1 MHPSG
6 LQEIRQTK
14 GQRVSDIADLEPTY
28 PLPLRDEV
36 SNASTPMRLDVRLEA
51 VRALSQ
57 TLVLTHDVSLIASQ
71 VVDAA
76 ERVMPCGACAVW
88 IVDDGRRH
96 VVRRAASARVAA
108 IDRAPLVLEEGRAC
122 LVLAAMRAGEI
133 IYVPDTNLD
142 SRDVDVGPE
151 HRSAMCLPLRVE
163 TQTIGVL
170 EVGSS
175 RPNAFDTSARWLL
188 GTLADQASLA
198 IENARLFAE
207 LEHLKNF
214 HENLVNNMAEGMT
227 VQDAEG
233 RVTFIN
239 PSAAAIF
246 GRRPE
251 EVIGQRVVDLLPA
264 SQQSAIVHAMARRQ
278 AGKSDQYELEVV
290 RPDGTRLPVLVAGR
304 PLYEGETFA
313 GTVAVFT
320 DLTEVKQLQ
329 TQLIQA
335 ARLSATGQL
344 AASLAHEINNPL
356 QAIHNG
362 LQILLTFPTEPEEQ
376 REYLEV
382 TAHEV
387 ERLIEMVGRILDF
400 SRRPKL
406 EMEELAINDVVGT
419 VLLLA
424 SKYLQHRRVALEQNL
439 APDLPPVWAA
449 SDALKQVFLNL
460 LINAT
465 EAMRGGGE
473 LRVTSGWNGHDWVD
487 VSFAD
492 TGVGIPAGDLD
503 QVFQPFYTTKDRSSG
518 LGLAVS
524 YNIVRQHGGWILIE
538 SEVGVGTTATV
549 RLPALGRTDIGL

>member
-1 MHPSG
+1 M
-6 LQEIRQTK
+6 
-14 GQRVSDIADLEPTY
+14 SDIADLEPSN
-28 PLPLRDEV
+28 PLPLRGEASDV
-36 SNASTPMRLDVRLEA
+36 STPICLDDRLEA

-57 TLVLTHDVSLIASQ
+57 TLLLTHDVSLIASQ

-76 ERVMPCGACAVW
+76 ERVMPSAVCAVW

-96 VVRRAASARVAA
+96 VVCRAASARVAA
-108 IDRAPLVLEEGRAC
+108 IDRAPLVLEEERRC
-122 LVLAAMRAGEI
+122 LVVAAMRAGEI
-133 IYVPDTNLD
+133 IYVPDPNLD
-142 SRDVDVGPE
+142 SRDVDVSPE

-163 TQTIGVL
+163 NQTIGVL
-170 EVGSS
+170 EVGST
-175 RPNAFDTSARWLL
+175 RPNAFDTAARWLL

-207 LEHLKNF
+207 LKHLKNF

-233 RVTFIN
+233 RVTFVN

-246 GRRPE
+246 GRSPA

-264 SQQSAIVHAMARRQ
+264 SQQSAILHAMARRQ

-424 SKYLQHRRVALEQNL
+424 NKYLQHRRVALEQNL
-439 APDLPPVWAA
+439 APDLPPVWGA
-449 SDALKQVFLNL
+449 SDVLKQVFLNL

-473 LRVTSGWNGHDWVD
+473 LRVTSRWNGRDWVD

-492 TGVGIPAGDLD
+492 TGVGIPASDLD

-524 YNIVRQHGGWILIE
+524 YNIVRQHDGWILIE

-549 RLPALGRTDIGL
+549 RLPALGRADIGLWQEGLTDAGERG

>member
-1 MHPSG
+1 M
-6 LQEIRQTK
+6 
-14 GQRVSDIADLEPTY
+14 SDIADLEPTY

-108 IDRAPLVLEEGRAC
+108 IDRAPLVLEEGRPC
-122 LVLAAMRAGEI
+122 LVLAAMYAGEI

-175 RPNAFDTSARWLL
+175 RPNAFDTAARWLL

-251 EVIGQRVVDLLPA
+251 EVIGQRVVDLC
-264 SQQSAIVHAMARRQ
+264 Q
-278 AGKSDQYELEVV
+278 
-290 RPDGTRLPVLVAGR
+290 RPGSRWSGPMTGR
-304 PLYEGETFA
+304 
-313 GTVAVFT
+313 
-320 DLTEVKQLQ
+320 
-329 TQLIQA
+329 
-335 ARLSATGQL
+335 
-344 AASLAHEINNPL
+344 
-356 QAIHNG
+356 
-362 LQILLTFPTEPEEQ
+362 
-376 REYLEV
+376 
-382 TAHEV
+382 
-387 ERLIEMVGRILDF
+387 
-400 SRRPKL
+400 
-406 EMEELAINDVVGT
+406 
-419 VLLLA
+419 
-424 SKYLQHRRVALEQNL
+424 
-439 APDLPPVWAA
+439 
-449 SDALKQVFLNL
+449 
-460 LINAT
+460 
-465 EAMRGGGE
+465 
-473 LRVTSGWNGHDWVD
+473 
-487 VSFAD
+487 
-492 TGVGIPAGDLD
+492 
-503 QVFQPFYTTKDRSSG
+503 
-518 LGLAVS
+518 
-524 YNIVRQHGGWILIE
+524 
-538 SEVGVGTTATV
+538 
-549 RLPALGRTDIGL
+549 